1 MSIWHHGARGRA
13 GNCQLL
19 LSQTGGDTGFILF
32 ISPFIFLFFPYPLFH
47 CFLGKYCSNLTQN
60 KSGARD
66 WELPR
71 RGEREAGC
79 SPAAC
84 FCFGVAEGTAA
95 PCCGAGLTLVCSA
108 WRLNAFVLFLCEA
121 PFCCQF
127 IEFANAVSARADKLR
142 PWQKAAFYCG

>member
-1 MSIWHHGARGRA
+1 MGVPSSSGYPVILSIWHHGARGRA

-32 ISPFIFLFFPYPLFH
+32 ISPFIFLFSPYPLFH

-79 SPAAC
+79 SASALVWP
-84 FCFGVAEGTAA
+84 
-95 PCCGAGLTLVCSA
+95 GA
-108 WRLNAFVLFLCEA
+108 RLPL
-121 PFCCQF
+121 
-127 IEFANAVSARADKLR
+127 AVG
-142 PWQKAAFYCG
+142 QG